1 MPILLQIKLV
11 FTNSSYFS
19 LYRVIDHHCFDSG
32 DFSDHCIETGYFSN
46 NCIDSITFSNVYYL
60 HIFLHSFNGSF
71 SFCSFSFF
79 YATSLPFL
87 SHLKISLKSFLI
99 HYQIII
105 VILAVAFNESYCI
118 SSSRFCFYVSLY
130 THDSRNTFYSF
141 SCTIFLGK
149 NDRAHSIYLHSP
161 QLDISA
167 NRYIVHPQLLYR
179 LLKFPICRA
188 FYIPR
193 LEFFC
198 FLPLSLLLL
207 LFCSN
212 LAKFRRKISI
222 RLETWKS
229 CYYTVLIRWDFSFT
243 KSEMKS
249 FVNLYWWYYNFF
261 IGGLN
266 SSLFANNLEVM

>member
-11 FTNSSYFS
+11 FTNS
-19 LYRVIDHHCFDSG
+19 DHHCFDSG

-46 NCIDSITFSNVYYL
+46 HCIDSITFSNIYYL
-60 HIFLHSFNGSF
+60 HIFLHSFNDSF

-79 YATSLPFL
+79 YSVSLPFL

-266 SSLFANNLEVM
+266 SSLFANNLEVMENY